1 MKEREMVMKKWI
13 LRGVAGLIVLLV
25 VLSVALAFSL
35 GSIVKK
41 GVERIGPEATKVDVR
56 LKGAEVWL
64 LGGRVQLSGFFLGNP
79 AGYKLPAAMEVDSVS
94 VRVKAGTVFSDKLVV
109 DEINIKKPV
118 ITIEG
123 GLKDNN
129 LTRIEKNL
137 DDYMDS
143 GTPGPAANAAPG
155 TPSPTNAERKL
166 QVNELVISGAKLQI
180 NTTLSGGKTIVVP
193 IPEIHLT
200 GLGAGPEGITP
211 VEVSQRVLKAI
222 LSESTKEMAKNLSN
236 LGKEAYGEAAGEAKK
251 LDTKKI
257 GDKLKGL
264 FQ

>member
-1 MKEREMVMKKWI
+1 MKERELVMKKWI

-35 GSIVKK
+35 GVIVKK
-41 GVERIGPEATKVDVR
+41 GVERIGPTATKVEVR

-64 LGGRVQLSGFFLGNP
+64 LGERVQLSGFYLGNP
-79 AGYKLPAAMEVDSVS
+79 AGYKLPSAMEVDSIS
-94 VRVKAGTVFSDKLVV
+94 VRVEGRTVFADKVVV
-109 DEINIKKPV
+109 DEIDIKKPI

-137 DDYMDS
+137 DDYIDS
-143 GTPGPAANAAPG
+143 GPTGPATNAAPATG
-155 TPSPTNAERKL
+155 SPTNSERKL

-180 NTTLSGGKTIVVP
+180 NTTLSAGRTLVVP
-193 IPEIHLT
+193 IPEIRLT
-200 GLGAGPEGITP
+200 GLGAGPEGITG

-222 LSESTKEMAKNLSN
+222 LRESTKEMAKNVGN
-236 LGKEAYGEAAGEAKK
+236 LGKEAYGEAKGEAKK
-251 LDTKKI
+251 LDLKKI